1 MDKSPSER
9 GKFTMPYVTPGFG
22 VDASALAMLQTHQKS
37 RFSPGGVFH
46 LSELMPSGALRGCIP
61 RQELGVR
68 KWSSATTTTH
78 WASSDTFS
86 GAGSLEARKV
96 PAPQVNSLSASAVGH
111 GAPQNGKDFEEAL
124 NNELHRVVRE
134 LRNGT
139 RSEASVL
146 SAYLCGN
153 SGSKRG
159 ITADAAND
167 QKATSARNAAS
178 GPRRKDEGVEDL
190 VQGITGARRQS
201 NGAIQLHMTLL
212 VAGFVIGPCGVS
224 IRDIINKTG
233 AKISSWTKESGS
245 SEARMARVFVIKG
258 SATEITHA
266 LRIVLAA
273 VCRYKELAEG
283 KFAGQRVDSMQVVK
297 GVEFLYRPP
306 PKERVPYAASIDTI
320 AKKTMMTPRC
330 FYPSAV
336 GALCY

>member
-1 MDKSPSER
+1 
-9 GKFTMPYVTPGFG
+9 MPGN
-22 VDASALAMLQTHQKS
+22 
-37 RFSPGGVFH
+37 
-46 LSELMPSGALRGCIP
+46 ALRGCIP
-61 RQELGVR
+61 RPNVGARE
-68 KWSSATTTTH
+68 WSSTTPTQD
-78 WASSDTFS
+78 WAYSDAVA
-86 GAGSLEARKV
+86 GAGSLGTRKV
-96 PAPQVNSLSASAVGH
+96 SAPQVNSLPTFPVGQVL
-111 GAPQNGKDFEEAL
+111 PQKGKDFEEAL

-139 RSEASVL
+139 RSEASFL
-146 SAYLCGN
+146 SAYL
-153 SGSKRG
+153 SGKSSGKRG
-159 ITADAAND
+159 LTADAVSD
-167 QKATSARNAAS
+167 QKTASARNAAS

-233 AKISSWTKESGS
+233 AKISSWTKESGLA
-245 SEARMARVFVIKG
+245 EARMVRVFVIKG
-258 SATEITHA
+258 STTEMTHA

-320 AKKTMMTPRC
+320 AKKTLITPRS
-330 FYPSAV
+330 FYPNVA
-336 GALCY
+336 GALCF